1 MKAFDERIESLLP
14 REHNTVPLT
23 EVEQRELEELHE
35 RSQEIQQTMKN
46 KDPLPFEERGVL
58 EKERSEINRSLKR
71 LENSI
76 PLTEEEVRF
85 LSEQREQ
92 RAPLAARK
100 NVLLHREAN
109 LTSKISMKTPG
120 SLGVYQNDILQLR
133 LMEDDAFVDDTCA
146 TWPLTL
152 DREILDLGEIDLK
165 HGDRSLIRLWV

>member
-35 RSQEIQQTMKN
+35 RRQEIQQIIKN
-46 KDPLPFEERGVL
+46 KDPIPPEARRTLQRERYEV
-58 EKERSEINRSLKR
+58 NRSVKR

-85 LSEQREQ
+85 LGEQREQ

-100 NVLLHREAN
+100 NVLLHREA
-109 LTSKISMKTPG
+109 
-120 SLGVYQNDILQLR
+120 Y
-133 LMEDDAFVDDTCA
+133 
-146 TWPLTL
+146 
-152 DREILDLGEIDLK
+152 
-165 HGDRSLIRLWV
+165 